1 MRNNKGQALV
11 EFILVLPIFI
21 LLIISMVDFG
31 NIILKKYSLEDEID
45 KVSTMYVE
53 HVDYNNYLNK
63 KNISINITNEDNY
76 TNITLSKDIKI
87 MCPVLTPIFGSKYTV
102 SVEKSVPND

>member
-11 EFILVLPIFI
+11 EFILVLPVFI

-31 NIILKKYSLEDEID
+31 NIILKKYNLEDERD

-53 HVDYNNYLNK
+53 HKDYNNYLDK
-63 KNISINITNEDNY
+63 KNISINIKTEENF
-76 TNITLSKDIKI
+76 TNITLSKEIKI
-87 MCPVLTPIFGSKYTV
+87 MCPILIPIFGSKYRV
-102 SVEKSVPND
+102 SVEKSVLND